1 MTVLETVLI
10 VVLALV
16 ASALIA
22 AVMMQQGRGAEIG
35 AAFGS
40 GSANT
45 IFGSAG
51 IASPLA
57 RLTWGLAT
65 AFFALSLTLA
75 FLAKQRATATDDLLP
90 ATAQTAPAPARPASD
105 VPQVPTQVPM
115 QVPMQAPTQVPTRAP
130 VGPPATAGGAGSP
143 LKTPD

>member
-1 MTVLETVLI
+1 MSVLETVLI
-10 VVLALV
+10 VALALV
-16 ASALIA
+16 AASLIV

-57 RLTWGLAT
+57 RLTWGLAIV
-65 AFFALSLTLA
+65 FFTLSLTLA
-75 FLAKQRATATDDLLP
+75 YLAKQRASRADDLMPSDLPTVPGTPAQTTPRDVPMVP
-90 ATAQTAPAPARPASD
+90 ATSGPAASGH
-105 VPQVPTQVPM
+105 
-115 QVPMQAPTQVPTRAP
+115 A
-130 VGPPATAGGAGSP
+130 P
-143 LKTPD
+143 LKTPG

>member
-10 VVLALV
+10 VALALV
-16 ASALIA
+16 AAALIA

-57 RLTWGLAT
+57 RLTWGLAIV
-65 AFFALSLTLA
+65 FFTLSLTLA
-75 FLAKQRATATDDLLP
+75 YLAKQRASRADDLLP
-90 ATAQTAPAPARPASD
+90 RDAPTVSGAPVRN
-105 VPQVPTQVPM
+105 VPTPPPV
-115 QVPMQAPTQVPTRAP
+115 APGTP
-130 VGPPATAGGAGSP
+130 AGGAQVP
-143 LKTPD
+143 LKTPG

>member
-10 VVLALV
+10 VALALV
-16 ASALIA
+16 AAALIA

-57 RLTWGLAT
+57 RLTWGLA
-65 AFFALSLTLA
+65 AVFFTLSLTLA
-75 FLAKQRATATDDLLP
+75 YLAKQRASAADDLLP
-90 ATAQTAPAPARPASD
+90 RDLPTVPAPTRAGSDVPRAPAPAK
-105 VPQVPTQVPM
+105 
-115 QVPMQAPTQVPTRAP
+115 APTAP
-130 VGPPATAGGAGSP
+130 
-143 LKTPD
+143 LRTPG

>member
-1 MTVLETVLI
+1 MSVLETVL
-10 VVLALV
+10 VVALALV

-57 RLTWGLAT
+57 RLTWGLAVV
-65 AFFALSLTLA
+65 FFSLSLTLA
-75 FLAKQRATATDDLLP
+75 YLAKQRASAADDLLP
-90 ATAQTAPAPARPASD
+90 RDLPTVPAPARPVSD
-105 VPQVPTQVPM
+105 VPLAPASG
-115 QVPMQAPTQVPTRAP
+115 QAPAAGHAP
-130 VGPPATAGGAGSP
+130 GAP
-143 LKTPD
+143 MKTPG

>member
-1 MTVLETVLI
+1 MSVLETVLI
-10 VVLALV
+10 VALALV
-16 ASALIA
+16 AASLIV

-57 RLTWGLAT
+57 RLTWGLAIV
-65 AFFALSLTLA
+65 FFTLSLTLA
-75 FLAKQRATATDDLLP
+75 YLAKQRASGADDLMPSDLPTVPGTPAQTTPRDVPLVP
-90 ATAQTAPAPARPASD
+90 ATR
-105 VPQVPTQVPM
+105 V
-115 QVPMQAPTQVPTRAP
+115 
-130 VGPPATAGGAGSP
+130 PATSGPAASGHAP
-143 LKTPD
+143 LKTPG